1 MNYSLRLNKLRESL
15 PALECNAL
23 VVTNLTNVRYLCGF
37 SGSSG
42 MAIVTNDK
50 TYFVTDFRYQS
61 QAAQQVPAECE
72 VVIAREGLWKEAA
85 RLLDAKDLHVGFEA
99 EHISVATR
107 DEIAELLPDA
117 QLVSTKRAIEE
128 LRLFKDVDE
137 IAIIERAIQV
147 IDECFEAICRVLEPG
162 QTERFIAQTL
172 QDMMR
177 ERGATGP
184 SFDTIVASGIRGAL
198 PHGIASDKT
207 IERGEMITIDM
218 GAVVDGY
225 CSDCTRTV
233 CLGAPTGEQQRI
245 YALVWDAQTAAA
257 NALRPGLS
265 CFDADEIARAIIR
278 EAGLVEAF
286 GHGLGHGVGM
296 EIHEPPRLSFLGKGD
311 LQAGMIVTCEPGIY
325 LEGWGGVRI
334 EDMLLITD
342 DGHRV
347 LTKATKPREII
358 VL

>member
-1 MNYSLRLNKLRESL
+1 MNYSLRLDKLRKAL
-15 PALECNAL
+15 PALECDAL
-23 VVTNLTNVRYLCGF
+23 VVTNLTNVRYGCGF

-42 MAIVTNDK
+42 LMIVTNEIF
-50 TYFVTDFRYQS
+50 YFVTDFRYQA
-61 QAAQQVPAECE
+61 QAAQQVAAECE
-72 VVIAREGLWKEAA
+72 IVIAREGLWKEAA
-85 RLLDAKDLHVGFEA
+85 RLLNTKGLRVGFEA

-117 QLVSTKRAIEE
+117 QLVATKRAVEG
-128 LRLFKDVDE
+128 LRLFKDAEE
-137 IAIIERAIQV
+137 IAVIERAVEV
-147 IDECFEAICRVLEPG
+147 IDSCFEAICRVLEPG
-162 QTERFIAQTL
+162 QSERFIAQTL
-172 QDMMR
+172 HDMMR

-184 SFDTIVASGIRGAL
+184 SFDTIVASGVRGAL

-233 CLGAPTGEQQRI
+233 CLGAPTTEQQRI
-245 YALVWDAQTAAA
+245 YGIVWDAQVAAA
-257 NALRPGLS
+257 NAFRPGLS

-278 EAGLVEAF
+278 DAGLVEAF

-296 EIHEPPRLSFLGKGD
+296 EIHEQPRLSFLGKDD
-311 LQAGMIVTCEPGIY
+311 LQAGMVVTCEPGIY

-334 EDMLLITD
+334 EDMLTVTE
-342 DGHRV
+342 DGNRV
-347 LTKATKPREII
+347 LTRARKPREII